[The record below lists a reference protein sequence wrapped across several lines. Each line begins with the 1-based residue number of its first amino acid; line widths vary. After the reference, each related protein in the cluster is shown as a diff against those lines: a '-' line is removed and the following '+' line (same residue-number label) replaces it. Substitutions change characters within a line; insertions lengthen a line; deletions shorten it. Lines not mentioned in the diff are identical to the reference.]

1 MTQTQC
7 RSRTIAAASGT
18 VMPLRRA
25 DAEYAAAGESS
36 PSEAQTPADE
46 KAQAA
51 RLDRLGWWNVLNTMD
66 PFTRLFTDD
75 LLAKLDKALSE
86 HPDEFP
92 LEDMKRFAVEFR
104 DGAARLAV
112 VLLAHAKD

>member
-1 MTQTQC
+1 
-7 RSRTIAAASGT
+7 
-18 VMPLRRA
+18 MPLRRA
-25 DAEYAAAGESS
+25 DAADATAGESS
-36 PSEAQTPADE
+36 PSEAQKPADE
-46 KAQAA
+46 NAQAA
-51 RLDRLGWWNVLNTMD
+51 RLDRLGWWNALNTME

-75 LLAKLDKALSE
+75 LLAKLDKALTE
-86 HPDEFP
+86 HPDECP